1 METTYKNTLEKSK
14 KYLDII
20 LELFVRAS
28 ITNRLDAESQQFD
41 WMGADELKILKLST
55 TGLGDY
61 KKDVGYPQG
70 AITAIWEI
78 IKLAQDR
85 GARFLLDRVDNDEVM
100 GLTLGRVAQNFVD
113 YQMAPELDAY
123 RFAQYAAGAGGKG
136 TGTLNKGNI
145 LDAIDTAKS
154 SLNKNSV
161 PKEGRILFVNED
173 LETAFNGAINRQWSN
188 ESAIN
193 REVLRYNGMDIL
205 FVPPNRFHDE
215 VILNSGEEDKWGY
228 EPDGKEINFML
239 LYPKSIVQARKVS
252 NAKFI
257 SADEPANE
265 VDSNKFMFRI
275 YHDAFVLDR
284 YKDGVYVNTK

>member
-1 METTYKNTLEKSK
+1 MYKNTLEKSK
-14 KYLDII
+14 MYLDIM

-41 WMGADELKILKLST
+41 FHGADELKILKLNT

-70 AITAIWEI
+70 AITAVWET
-78 IKLAQDR
+78 IKLEQDR
-85 GARFLLDRVDNDEVM
+85 GVKFLLDRVDDDEVM
-100 GLTLGRVAQNFVD
+100 GLTIGRVAQNFVD

-123 RFAQYAAGAGGKG
+123 RFAKFAAGAGRSE
-136 TGTLNKGNI
+136 TGALDKTTI

-154 SLNKNSV
+154 HLNKNNV

-173 LETAFNGAINRQWSN
+173 LETAFNGAINRSWAN
-188 ESAIN
+188 ESTIN
-193 REVLRYNGMDIL
+193 REVFRYNGMDIL

-215 VILNSGEEDKWGY
+215 IVLHSGEEDKWGY
-228 EPDGKEINFML
+228 DPDGKEINFML
-239 LYPKSIVQARKVS
+239 LYPKAVVQARKVS
-252 NAKFI
+252 NPKFI

-284 YKDGVYVNTK
+284 YKDGVYVNKK